1 MEKILI
7 VDDERSMR
15 DVLSIMLKR
24 AGYDISVASDGDEAI
39 ARIEKEL
46 FDLVIT
52 DLKMPKVGGLDVLK
66 AVKDA
71 SPDSV
76 VLLITAFASAE
87 SAVEA
92 MKLGAYDYLTKPFQV
107 DEVQLI
113 IRNALEKRR
122 LSTEN
127 MLLKREMAAKALQ
140 SKLIGK
146 SDAMQK
152 VFDVIKKVADTKSN
166 VLICG
171 ESGTGKELVARAIH
185 ASSARARMP
194 FVPVNCSALPETL
207 LESELFGYMKGAFT
221 GAATN
226 KAGLFEVANG
236 GSIFLDEIG
245 ETTPATQVKLL
256 RVLQEREFRRV
267 GGTQDVKVDV
277 RVIAATNKN
286 LEKAVAEGVFR
297 EDLYYRLDVIPITLP
312 PLRQRGEDIPILAQ
326 HFLEKFSRAGG
337 TSASTLSASTL
348 SAPTLSADVLKLL
361 MAHEWKGNVREL
373 ENLMERAVAFGGGAT
388 IKKEDV
394 AAWLHRPAAATKSA
408 YPTELPPEGLDLE
421 QLVNAIEKDLLLK
434 ALERAKWVKKRAA
447 KLLQLDA
454 RSFRYRLSKFAI
466 TRGHDE
472 DEDGGSDGKRTNGP
486 H

>member
-7 VDDERSMR
+7 VDDERSLR

-24 AGYDISVASDGDEAI
+24 AGYDVTAVSDGEEAI

-52 DLKMPKVGGLDVLK
+52 DLKMPKAGGLEVLK
-66 AVKDA
+66 AVKDT

-76 VLLITAFASAE
+76 VLIITAFASAE

-92 MKLGAYDYLTKPFQV
+92 MKLGAYDYLPKPFQV

-127 MLLKREMAAKALQ
+127 MLLKREMAAKAP
-140 SKLIGK
+140 SAGMVGK
-146 SDAMQK
+146 SEAMRK
-152 VFDVIKKVADTKSN
+152 IFDIVKKVADTRSN

-185 ASSARARMP
+185 ASSPRARMP

-286 LEKAVAEGVFR
+286 LEKAVADGTFR

-312 PLRQRGEDIPILAQ
+312 PLRERQEDIPLLAQ
-326 HFLEKFSRAGG
+326 HFLEKFARAGG
-337 TSASTLSASTL
+337 KPAPALSPEVVT
-348 SAPTLSADVLKLL
+348 LL

-373 ENLMERAVAFGGGAT
+373 ENLIERAVAFGDGA
-388 IKKEDV
+388 IKEADI
-394 AAWLHRPAAATKSA
+394 AGWLHRPAPAPLSA
-408 YPTELPPEGLDLE
+408 YPTDLPPEGLDLE
-421 QLVNAIEKDLLLK
+421 QLVNSIEKSLLLK
-434 ALERAKWVKKRAA
+434 ALERAKWVKKKAA

-466 TRGHDE
+466 TRGRDE
-472 DEDGGSDGKRTNGP
+472 DENGGGDGKRANGP
-486 H
+486 R

>member
-1 MEKILI
+1 
-7 VDDERSMR
+7 
-15 DVLSIMLKR
+15 
-24 AGYDISVASDGDEAI
+24 
-39 ARIEKEL
+39 
-46 FDLVIT
+46 
-52 DLKMPKVGGLDVLK
+52 
-66 AVKDA
+66 
-71 SPDSV
+71 
-76 VLLITAFASAE
+76 
-87 SAVEA
+87 

-122 LSTEN
+122 LATEN
-127 MLLKREMAAKALQ
+127 MLLKREMAEKALQ
-140 SKLIGK
+140 TRLIGK

-277 RVIAATNKN
+277 RVIAATNKD

-312 PLRQRGEDIPILAQ
+312 PLRQRVEDIPMLAQ
-326 HFLEKFSRAGG
+326 HFLEKFSHAGG
-337 TSASTLSASTL
+337 TSAR
-348 SAPTLSADVLKLL
+348 TLSADVLKLL

-373 ENLMERAVAFGGGAT
+373 ENLIERAVAFGGGET
-388 IKKEDV
+388 IKEEDV

-421 QLVNAIEKDLLLK
+421 QLVNTIEKDLLLK

>member
-7 VDDERSMR
+7 VDDERSLR

-39 ARIEKEL
+39 AMIEKEL

-122 LSTEN
+122 LATEN
-127 MLLKREMAAKALQ
+127 MLLKREMAEKALQ
-140 SKLIGK
+140 TRLIGK

-277 RVIAATNKN
+277 RVIAATNKD

-312 PLRQRGEDIPILAQ
+312 PLRQRAEDIPMLAQ
-326 HFLEKFSRAGG
+326 HFLEKFSPAGG
-337 TSASTLSASTL
+337 T

-373 ENLMERAVAFGGGAT
+373 ENLIERAVAFGGGAT
-388 IKKEDV
+388 IKEEDV
-394 AAWLHRPAAATKSA
+394 AAWLHRPAAAMKSA
-408 YPTELPPEGLDLE
+408 YPAELPPEGLDLE

-472 DEDGGSDGKRTNGP
+472 DEEGGSDGKRANGP

>member
-7 VDDERSMR
+7 VDDERSLR
-15 DVLSIMLKR
+15 DVLSIMLTR
-24 AGYDISVASDGDEAI
+24 AGYVVTVASDGDEAI

-52 DLKMPKVGGLDVLK
+52 DLKMPKAGGLEVLK
-66 AVKDA
+66 AAKDM

-76 VLLITAFASAE
+76 VLIITAFASAE

-113 IRNALEKRR
+113 VRNALEKRR

-127 MLLKREMAAKALQ
+127 MLLKREMAAKAPPARM
-140 SKLIGK
+140 IGN
-146 SDAMQK
+146 SSAIQK

-185 ASSARARMP
+185 ASSPRARMP

-226 KAGLFEVANG
+226 KAGLFEVASG

-277 RVIAATNKN
+277 RVIAATNKD
-286 LEKAVAEGVFR
+286 LEKAVAEGAFR

-312 PLRQRGEDIPILAQ
+312 PLRQRTEDIPLLAR
-326 HFLEKFSRAGG
+326 HFLEKFSRANGKPVL
-337 TSASTLSASTL
+337 ALSPDA
-348 SAPTLSADVLKLL
+348 LKLL

-373 ENLMERAVAFGGGAT
+373 ENLIERAVAFGGGTT
-388 IKKEDV
+388 ITEEDI
-394 AAWLHRPAAATKSA
+394 AGWLHRPSAAAKPA
-408 YPTELPPEGLDLE
+408 HPTDLPPEGLDLE
-421 QLVNAIEKDLLLK
+421 QLVNSIEKELLLK

-466 TRGHDE
+466 TRGRDE
-472 DEDGGSDGKRTNGP
+472 ADEGGDGGKRTNSQN
-486 H
+486 